1 MKIERGAHRLQRLLS
16 SMCVRVCVCT
26 CADELCWV
34 EAAEFL
40 GPPAPS
46 SPSLS
51 EKNTEEPLLLLIYYV
66 NDYIP
71 HWLAIVSLMDLIKL
85 GLITAGDI

>member
-1 MKIERGAHRLQRLLS
+1 MCYIKYIHSFMLWMS
-16 SMCVRVCVCT
+16 SAVLRAPT
-26 CADELCWV
+26 PPT
-34 EAAEFL
+34 AEFL

-51 EKNTEEPLLLLIYYV
+51 QQNTEEPFLLLIYCV

>member
-1 MKIERGAHRLQRLLS
+1 MKIERGAQTSASAFEHV
-16 SMCVRVCVCT
+16 CARVC
-26 CADELCWV
+26 AEELCRV

-40 GPPAPS
+40 GPAAPS

-51 EKNTEEPLLLLIYYV
+51 ETNTEERLLLLIYYV

>member
-1 MKIERGAHRLQRLLS
+1 MHMHVG
-16 SMCVRVCVCT
+16 
-26 CADELCWV
+26 ELCCV
-34 EAAEFL
+34 KAAEFL
-40 GPPAPS
+40 APCAPS

>member
-1 MKIERGAHRLQRLLS
+1 M
-16 SMCVRVCVCT
+16 RVCAV
-26 CADELCWV
+26 DELCCV
-34 EAAEFL
+34 EAAHNAPPSPAEFL

-51 EKNTEEPLLLLIYYV
+51 KENTEEPLLLLIYYV